1 MCLNISVL
9 AITRKRILGARSQKE
24 SCPVWFVVYT
34 AFAVSGYTVICR
46 NLRCMWGEGGN
57 VSERRTVIQ
66 PIFNF
71 LVELPVIASLCLD
84 PQAFQCCCFLLFR
97 LMASGKL
104 SKHLDQNCCHA
115 H

>member
-57 VSERRTVIQ
+57 VE
-66 PIFNF
+66 
-71 LVELPVIASLCLD
+71 SLSAEQLFSPYSISWLSSLSSPPSVWTLKPFSVVAFYSLD
-84 PQAFQCCCFLLFR
+84 
-97 LMASGKL
+97 
-104 SKHLDQNCCHA
+104 
-115 H
+115 